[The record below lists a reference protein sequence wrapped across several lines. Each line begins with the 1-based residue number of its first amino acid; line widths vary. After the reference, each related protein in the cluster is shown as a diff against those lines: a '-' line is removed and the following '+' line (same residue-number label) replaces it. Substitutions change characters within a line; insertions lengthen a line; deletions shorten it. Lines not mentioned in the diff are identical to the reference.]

1 MKTDHP
7 MTSIKFKISLLLLS
21 ATLSLA
27 NTCHREG
34 PDCHHGIVIEN
45 ASSDSIIFALKF
57 YNLTHNNLT
66 HCGLDGEV
74 LLPNSRLDWHNYRVC
89 WKSRLPNGKSEEIY
103 FNNNVSRLPSMV
115 IGRQNAFWHVPNQN
129 PVLLY
134 GNSIFNPYPFN
145 TYPLN
150 K

>member
-1 MKTDHP
+1 MITDHP
-7 MTSIKFKISLLLLS
+7 RTSIKFKLFLLLLS
-21 ATLSLA
+21 VALSLA

-66 HCGLDGEV
+66 QCGLDGEV
-74 LLPNSRLDWHNYRVC
+74 LLSKSKVDWHDYRVC
-89 WKSRLPNGKSEEIY
+89 WENRLSSGKSEEIY
-103 FNNNVSRLPSMV
+103 FIDPRHFYQGGGFYDCDSIEIKNKVLKHYVFTLEGLRKNNFT
-115 IGRQNAFWHVPNQN
+115 I
-129 PVLLY
+129 
-134 GNSIFNPYPFN
+134 
-145 TYPLN
+145 TY

>member
-7 MTSIKFKISLLLLS
+7 MTSIKFKLSLLLLS

-45 ASSDSIIFALKF
+45 ASSDSIVFALKF

-66 HCGLDGEV
+66 KCGLDGEV
-74 LLPNSRLDWHNYRVC
+74 LLSNSKSDWGGFRTCWGNRL
-89 WKSRLPNGKSEEIY
+89 SNGKSEEIY
-103 FNNNVSRLPSMV
+103 FIDPHHFYQGGGGYDCDSIEIKNKVLKHYVFTLEDLKKNNFT
-115 IGRQNAFWHVPNQN
+115 I
-129 PVLLY
+129 
-134 GNSIFNPYPFN
+134 
-145 TYPLN
+145 TY